1 MLIVCSAQGT
11 CDHSNGPSDSI
22 NGGQVLHL
30 LMGNVIQGSLQRYS
44 EIIVYFILKPH
55 YKVSP
60 LAPRVAPS
68 SYGLCWQ
75 VILCFLTFNYNLFNQ
90 L

>member
-68 SYGLCWQ
+68 SIWIVLAGNFM
-75 VILCFLTFNYNLFNQ
+75 FLNF
-90 L
+90 

>member
-30 LMGNVIQGSLQRYS
+30 LMGNVIQGSLQGYS
-44 EIIVYFILKPH
+44 EIIVYFIPKFH
-55 YKVSP
+55 YKVIPRASKEGP
-60 LAPRVAPS
+60 ISTWIVLA
-68 SYGLCWQ
+68 GNFM
-75 VILCFLTFNYNLFNQ
+75 FLNY
-90 L
+90 

>member
-30 LMGNVIQGSLQRYS
+30 LMGNVIQGSLQGYS
-44 EIIVYFILKPH
+44 EITVHFILKLR
-55 YKVSP
+55 YKISP
-60 LAPRVAPS
+60 PASRLGLS
-68 SYGLCWQ
+68 STRIVLVGNFMFLNY
-75 VILCFLTFNYNLFNQ
+75 VITT
-90 L
+90 